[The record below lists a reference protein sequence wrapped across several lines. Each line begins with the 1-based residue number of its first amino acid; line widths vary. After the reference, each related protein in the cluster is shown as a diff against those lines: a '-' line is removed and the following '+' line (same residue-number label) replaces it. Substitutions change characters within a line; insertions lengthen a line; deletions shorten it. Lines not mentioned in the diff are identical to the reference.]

1 MEYQCLLSFSNKL
14 KPDSA
19 EVIKRLSLGAVNC
32 RVISGDNLTTTIAT
46 SRLAGIIEGDD

>member
-1 MEYQCLLSFSNKL
+1 MSFSNKL

-32 RVISGDNLTTTIAT
+32 RVISGDNLITTIAT
-46 SRLAGIIEGDD
+46 CRLAGIVKGDD